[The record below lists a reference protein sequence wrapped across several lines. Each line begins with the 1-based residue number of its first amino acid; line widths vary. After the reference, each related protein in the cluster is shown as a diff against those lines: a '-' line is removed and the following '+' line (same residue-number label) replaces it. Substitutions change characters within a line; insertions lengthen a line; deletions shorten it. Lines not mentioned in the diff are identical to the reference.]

1 MREPPKNVAE
11 FLHDEAT
18 LKSKRWSLSSEND
31 KKELIFFLLQKV
43 FCCSS
48 TSFSLMKLNEQY
60 VSMLTQVISRSA
72 QDRSI
77 FITSLESLFSEQI
90 QFPLIIFVNIKFA
103 VSKIYD
109 SYFTLAAN
117 GIPDNYQDLNR
128 VRKLSKLFCKKQTS

>member
-1 MREPPKNVAE
+1 
-11 FLHDEAT
+11 
-18 LKSKRWSLSSEND
+18 
-31 KKELIFFLLQKV
+31 
-43 FCCSS
+43 
-48 TSFSLMKLNEQY
+48 MKLNEQY

-72 QDRSI
+72 HDRAL

-109 SYFTLAAN
+109 SYFTLGAN